1 MISKFCIY
9 LFFLQC
15 RAHSLPGPYTPKLP
29 SPDMTRGVLYQKAL
43 WQTLRSGS
51 SVGTLQAEGHSAK
64 EKESTIM
71 TTKNADFHMLA

>member
-1 MISKFCIY
+1 MISKFCVY
-9 LFFLQC
+9 LFSLQC
-15 RAHSLPGPYTPKLP
+15 RAHSLPGPYAPKLP
-29 SPDMTRGVLYQKAL
+29 SPDMTRGVLCQRAP
-43 WQTLRSGS
+43 WPALRSGS